1 MKVYKFGGA
10 SVKDASG
17 VRNLREIVAQASD
30 DLMVVISAMG
40 KTTNA
45 LERVVAALAK
55 DDESTAENEWLGIL
69 DQHVDIM
76 RDLGLRPNE
85 DVRLPLMPEYNKEW
99 SYDQNYDQIVSLGE
113 IMSTQIVAV
122 FLLKSGIP
130 TEWWN
135 MPKLLQTD
143 DTWREAQVDLQTS
156 AQIIRAGWER
166 AARPHVVVA
175 QGFIGGTAAGL
186 RTTLGR
192 EGSDYTAAL
201 LGNFLN
207 AESVTIWKDVPGI
220 LNADPRLVA
229 DTVKI
234 DKLTYHDAVEL
245 AYSGAQVIHPKTIRP
260 LENKKIPLYVKPFG
274 DPTAAGSVITEN
286 AESIHVPVY
295 IWRMNQVLITLRA
308 KDLAFVLEES
318 LSHIFQIIHANRLKV
333 SLIQSSAVTISVCV
347 DNTRFVPQ
355 AIEQLQDMYRVTWN
369 ENLSLLTVRG
379 TTPEILKRE
388 QEGRD
393 ILLSQLTRRTAKLVI
408 KD

>member
-10 SVKDASG
+10 SVKDANG
-17 VRNLREIVAQASD
+17 VRNLKEIVAQAND

-45 LERVVAALAK
+45 LERVVAALATG
-55 DDESTAENEWLGIL
+55 DEPTAETEWIGIL
-69 DQHVDIM
+69 DQHVYIM
-76 RDLGLRPNE
+76 RDLGLQPNV

-135 MPKLLQTD
+135 MPKLLRTD
-143 DTWREAQVDLQTS
+143 DTYREAQVDLQAS
-156 AQIIRAGWER
+156 AQIIRAGWDR
-166 AARPHVVVA
+166 PTRPHVVVA
-175 QGFIGGTAAGL
+175 QGFIGGTSNGL
-186 RTTLGR
+186 HTTLGR

-201 LGNFLN
+201 LGNFLD

-229 DTVKI
+229 NTIKI
-234 DKLTYHDAVEL
+234 DQLTYHDAVEL

-274 DPTAAGSVITEN
+274 DPTAIGSVITEE
-286 AESIHVPVY
+286 AEPINVPVY

-355 AIEQLQDMYRVTWN
+355 AIEQLQKAYRVTWN

-388 QEGRD
+388 QDGRD